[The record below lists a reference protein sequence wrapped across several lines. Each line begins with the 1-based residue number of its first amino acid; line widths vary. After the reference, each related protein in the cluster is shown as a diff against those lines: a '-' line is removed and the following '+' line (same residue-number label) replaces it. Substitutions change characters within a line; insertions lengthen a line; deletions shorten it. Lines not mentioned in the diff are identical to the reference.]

1 LMRIGFARHKTVATS
16 HAPLVVDA
24 DEEEDAD
31 EDVGEEADADEE
43 GEEGVVVDIDSL
55 TWNRTT

>member
-1 LMRIGFARHKTVATS
+1 MRIGVARHKTVATS

-31 EDVGEEADADEE
+31 ADVGDEE

>member
-1 LMRIGFARHKTVATS
+1 MRMGVARHKTVATS

-31 EDVGEEADADEE
+31 EE
-43 GEEGVVVDIDSL
+43 GEEGVVVEIDSL

>member
-1 LMRIGFARHKTVATS
+1 MRIGVARHKTVATS
-16 HAPLVVDA
+16 HAPLVV
-24 DEEEDAD
+24 
-31 EDVGEEADADEE
+31 DADEE